1 MIKNLSILI
10 LAGGKGQ
17 RLMPITKAIP
27 KPLIKINNK
36 EFISYLIDSLN
47 KFDYHNMT
55 ILTGYKSELINKYI
69 SKKYKKFSKIKT
81 KFTGVDNDILSRIK
95 LSVNNISDDVL
106 ICYGDTLAEVNLNN
120 YLNSIK
126 NKCITI
132 ILSIKFWNNI

>member
-106 ICYGDTLAEVNLNN
+106 ICYGDTLADVNLNN
-120 YLNSIK
+120 LF
-126 NKCITI
+126 
-132 ILSIKFWNNI
+132 KFFL